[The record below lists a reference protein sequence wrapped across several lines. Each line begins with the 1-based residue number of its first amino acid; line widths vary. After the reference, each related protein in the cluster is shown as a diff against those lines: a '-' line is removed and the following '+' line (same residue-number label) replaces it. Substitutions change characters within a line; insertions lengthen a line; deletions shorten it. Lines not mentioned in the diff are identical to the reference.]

1 MWHAPSPNSWTSVT
15 TIKTWRCRHKIK
27 HDWSYIQRSLC
38 MFFLT
43 FFLRS
48 MWWRKTYSVL
58 FTVNSST
65 VSMRL
70 EWMWTR
76 PSPILILRALSS
88 MSVVWDQGRA
98 PTCSRHAVI
107 NVPSHIW
114 KYSAL
119 SAYSL
124 TGLYLCRFW
133 SRTTLVL
140 KTEPSWSQC
149 VTWDP
154 KFLSTVLVSSR
165 STLHRLGTGWYLV
178 GVFYTLR
185 LSTCLA

>member
-1 MWHAPSPNSWTSVT
+1 MPFSTNSWTS
-15 TIKTWRCRHKIK
+15 CHKIQ
-27 HDWSYIQRSLC
+27 HDWSYVQHSLC
-38 MFFLT
+38 LLIFFR
-43 FFLRS
+43 RS

-76 PSPILILRALSS
+76 LSPILILRVWSS

-98 PTCSRHAVI
+98 PTCSRHAVTNI
-107 NVPSHIW
+107 SCHIW
-114 KYSAL
+114 KYSTQ
-119 SAYSL
+119 SAYPV
-124 TGLYLCRFW
+124 TFLYLCRFW

-149 VTWDP
+149 VIWDP
-154 KFLSTVLVSSR
+154 KFLSTVLVLSR
-165 STLHRLGTGWYLV
+165 STLHRLETGWYFV
-178 GVFYTLR
+178 GFFLTCSDYLHLR
-185 LSTCLA
+185 